1 MQKTIVLLGV
11 LAFLAA
17 GCGGGDDEGAASG
30 SGTVT
35 VQLSEQNGSSEEGT
49 ATLTAAGDKT
59 KVVVDISNGTSTP
72 QPAHIHE
79 GSCAKLNPQPEYA
92 LQNVVSG
99 KSTST
104 VPVSL
109 EDLKSEAYAINVHK
123 SAADLMTYVS
133 CGDIG
138 GSGDDS
144 SDNGGSGY

>member
-1 MQKTIVLLGV
+1 VQKTIVLLGV

-17 GCGGGDDEGAASG
+17 GCGGGGDEGAASG

-35 VQLSEQNGSSEEGT
+35 VQLSAQSGSSEEGT
-49 ATLTAAGDKT
+49 ATLTATGDKT

-79 GSCAKLNPQPEYA
+79 GSCAKLNPQPKYA
-92 LQNVVSG
+92 LQNVVNG

-138 GSGDDS
+138 GSGGDS
-144 SDNGGSGY
+144 SDGGSGY